1 LGADLGRA
9 NDVSRGGV
17 PAPPDAPLLAVEQVR
32 GGYDDVDVLR
42 GVTFALMPHTVTAVI
57 GPNGAGKS
65 TLLRAIYG
73 RLRLSAGVVRFRGE
87 VITDLSPGER
97 RRRGLAY
104 VAQGRCN
111 FPMMTVH
118 ENLEMAG
125 FIRRDARVQAD
136 IDRCFARFPLL
147 RQHARRRAGDLSGG
161 QQQLLELVMGLLAE
175 PTVLLV
181 DEPSMGL
188 APAAMGEVWAT
199 LSEIRGA
206 GTTILLVEQNAR
218 KALELADRGLVLDL
232 GEVRHAG
239 PAPALLADPA
249 IRRMYLGG

>member
-1 LGADLGRA
+1 LGAD
-9 NDVSRGGV
+9 RGDERRGSP
-17 PAPPDAPLLAVEQVR
+17 PALPGAPVLEVEGLR
-32 GGYDDVDVLR
+32 GGYDDVEVLR

-73 RLRLSAGVVRFRGE
+73 RLRLTAGAVRLRGD
-87 VITDLSPGER
+87 VITGRSPGEL

-111 FPMMTVH
+111 FPMMTVR
-118 ENLEMAG
+118 ENLEMAA
-125 FIRRDARVQAD
+125 FIRRDARVQRD
-136 IDRCFARFPLL
+136 IERSFDRFPLL
-147 RQHARRRAGDLSGG
+147 RRHARRRASDLSGG

-188 APAAMGEVWAT
+188 APAAIGEVWAT
-199 LSEIRGA
+199 LGEIRRA

-232 GEVRHAG
+232 GELRHS
-239 PAPALLADPA
+239 APADELLADPA
-249 IRRMYLGG
+249 VRRMYLGG

>member
-1 LGADLGRA
+1 MGADRRDA
-9 NDVSRGGV
+9 SRGDS
-17 PAPPDAPLLAVEQVR
+17 PAPPGAPVLEVESLR
-32 GGYDDVDVLR
+32 GGYDDVEVLR

-73 RLRLSAGVVRFRGE
+73 RLYLAAGVVRLGGD
-87 VITDLSPGER
+87 VISGLSPGEL

-111 FPMMTVH
+111 FPMMTVR
-118 ENLEMAG
+118 ENLEMAA
-125 FIRRDARVQAD
+125 FIRRDARVDRD
-136 IDRCFARFPLL
+136 IERSFDRFPLL
-147 RQHARRRAGDLSGG
+147 RHHARRRAGDLSGG

-175 PTVLLV
+175 PTLLLV

-188 APAAMGEVWAT
+188 APAAIAEVWAT
-199 LSEIRGA
+199 LAEIRRA

-232 GEVRHAG
+232 GEVRRD
-239 PAPALLADPA
+239 APAAALLDDPEV
-249 IRRMYLGG
+249 RRLYLGG